1 MHDVITG
8 DAPIAVVDRVLNR
21 MKADGSNRF
30 DAMRSQQGE
39 IMAKMKGG
47 AATTDPLVYKGYRFP
62 TKEALDKFKADGG

>member
-47 AATTDPLVYKGYRFP
+47 AAAWTPEDEKRLR
-62 TKEALDKFKADGG
+62 ELEEKARGPQ